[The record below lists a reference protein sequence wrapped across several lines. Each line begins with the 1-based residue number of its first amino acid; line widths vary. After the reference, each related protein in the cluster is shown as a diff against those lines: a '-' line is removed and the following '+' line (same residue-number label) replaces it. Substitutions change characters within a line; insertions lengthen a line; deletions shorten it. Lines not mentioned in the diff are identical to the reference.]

1 MTMPTIY
8 TRGPA
13 RVDVTELGGGGLGP
27 WLALLV
33 LLLVASGAA
42 AHAVHSVAEV
52 LISVAEIIGC
62 VAAGAALVTGGILLI
77 RARIRARRRR
87 EAGVLSAMQQ
97 VPQSVHVIT
106 TAVRPRQIEAPRAEL
121 PALPDVER
129 AAREGWWRQ

>member
-13 RVDVTELGGGGLGP
+13 RVDVTELGGGGAGP

-33 LLLVASGAA
+33 LLLAASGAA

-62 VAAGAALVTGGILLI
+62 VAAVAALVTGGILLI
-77 RARIRARRRR
+77 RARRRR
-87 EAGVLSAMQQ
+87 EARVLAAMQQ

-129 AAREGWWRQ
+129 AAREGWWQR